1 MPTEAL
7 VAGNKTY
14 PNEVLAIEFENQ
26 YNSLIDLMDYVTV
39 KHDLEGVPGMKRKI
53 RRYTATDGTEVL
65 AIGEGNSE
73 TIKVDYAEEDYEVIL
88 LQNRFAYN
96 DEEAMTDPNIVDK
109 GLEHQVVDMYNK
121 SNALCMAEF
130 GKTSNYVVSATGKF
144 DFDAFVDLVAKFP
157 AKAQEGSDDPS
168 ALGIFAF
175 VHKDNVAE
183 LRKNLKDDLKQ
194 IEAFVRKGYIGTVNG
209 VSLIVDAIA
218 TKDEIVAATKKAVV
232 YDSKTGTQVETER
245 DANCRYNEAY
255 MRKYGLFYLEDE
267 NVCVKLLKTEPAA

>member
-14 PNEVLAIEFENQ
+14 PNEVVLSVEFENQ

-39 KHDLEGVPGMKRKI
+39 SHDLEGQPGMKVKI

-65 AIGEGNSE
+65 AIGEGNEE
-73 TIKVDYAEEDYEVIL
+73 TITVDYAEEDYEVIL
-88 LQNRFAYN
+88 LQNRFGYN
-96 DEEAMTDPNIVDK
+96 DEQAMTDPNIVDK
-109 GLEHQVVDMYNK
+109 GIEHQVVDMFNK

-157 AKAQEGSDDPS
+157 DKAQEGSDDPS
-168 ALGIFAF
+168 KLGIFAF

-183 LRKNLKDDLKQ
+183 IRKNLKDDLKQ
-194 IEAFVRKGYIGTVNG
+194 VEAFVRKGYIGTVIG
-209 VSLIVDAIA
+209 VSLIVNAIA
-218 TKDEIVAATKKAVV
+218 AKDQIVAATKEAVK
-232 YDSKTGTQVETER
+232 YQSKEGTETEP
-245 DANCRYNEAY
+245 
-255 MRKYGLFYLEDE
+255 K
-267 NVCVKLLKTEPAA
+267 